1 MERLLVNGYI
11 GEKVFSFKGFQTQ
24 KKNKHLEHL
33 EDQIID
39 EGSKGGVN
47 AVNFLKAIRNMLAGQ
62 SGKKVNMTVK
72 WDGAPAVIC
81 GINPEN
87 GKFFVGTKS
96 VFNKNP
102 KINYTVSDINR
113 NHSGVLADKLT
124 VCLQNLK
131 RVVSNGVYQGDLLFT
146 SGDLRADNID
156 GESMIT
162 FTPNTITYAVP
173 SNSGIGRKIKS
184 ARLGIVFHT
193 KYTGK
198 TMQDLRAGF
207 GTVTGGGGRNVFLAS
222 AGYKDT
228 SGMSKFTSS
237 ELAKFDSLI
246 RMAEGSL
253 KKAGPI
259 LDLLSSYSNDP
270 VAVSFRLKAY
280 FNQVVRNSG
289 SGFGRVKDMQKQFR
303 DYYISFINAEIS
315 ARKTPAGQEKYIQ
328 AKEDGLAFIDRN
340 QSALYF
346 AIASH
351 KSLMSAKDFLISK
364 LNQVQSIG
372 HFLKTANGY
381 RVTAPEGFVA
391 VDRVAGA
398 VKLVDRLE
406 FSRANF
412 TMDKNWG

>member
-1 MERLLVNGYI
+1 
-11 GEKVFSFKGFQTQ
+11 
-24 KKNKHLEHL
+24 
-33 EDQIID
+33 
-39 EGSKGGVN
+39 
-47 AVNFLKAIRNMLAGQ
+47 
-62 SGKKVNMTVK
+62 
-72 WDGAPAVIC
+72 
-81 GINPEN
+81 
-87 GKFFVGTKS
+87 
-96 VFNKNP
+96 
-102 KINYTVSDINR
+102 
-113 NHSGVLADKLT
+113 
-124 VCLQNLK
+124 
-131 RVVSNGVYQGDLLFT
+131 
-146 SGDLRADNID
+146 
-156 GESMIT
+156 MIT

-173 SNSGIGRKIKS
+173 SNSGIGKKIKS

-193 KYTGK
+193 RYTGK
-198 TMQDLRAGF
+198 TMQELRAGF

-237 ELAKFDSLI
+237 ELARFDSLI

-253 KKAGPI
+253 QKAGPV
-259 LDLLSSYSNDP
+259 LDLLSVRSSDP
-270 VAVSFRLKAY
+270 VAVSFRLKAF

-328 AKEDGLAFIDRN
+328 AKKDGLAFIDRN